1 MGELPYD
8 KAAVLA
14 VRCPHC
20 GAQAGERCRTPRGVT
35 TELHNERKVL
45 VYPRFGRGESGLKR
59 GRQGTLR
66 VFGFVAE
73 KGARRLT
80 GVALAR
86 NRVAVMERLRV
97 RAREDEGI
105 ELADADIHIVEVEA
119 ADGDQL
125 VVIRVDE

>member
-1 MGELPYD
+1 MTEPYD

-20 GAQAGERCRTPRGVT
+20 GVQAGERCRTSRGVA
-35 TELHNERKVL
+35 TEIHNERKVL
-45 VYPRFGRGESGLKR
+45 VYPRFGRGEAGLKR

-66 VFGFVAE
+66 VFGFTAE
-73 KGARRLT
+73 KGATCLT

-86 NRVAVMERLRV
+86 NAVAVMERLRA

-105 ELADADIHIVEVEA
+105 ELDDADIHIVEVDA
-119 ADGDQL
+119 NDGDQL
-125 VVIRVDE
+125 VVIRTQT